1 MTPSPISP
9 KMSRNMLI
17 VTGEPSGDQH
27 GARLCL
33 ALKEIDPSLAVYAV
47 GGANLRSAGAEIV
60 VDISEL
66 SVMGLFEVAKKLPVL
81 LRAKNRILEAVRI
94 HGIRTAV
101 LIDFSGFN
109 LRLAKSLKAMGV
121 RIFYYVS
128 PQVWASRKG
137 RVRKIRELV
146 DHMFVIFPFERDFYE
161 AEGIPVTFVGH
172 PLLDESRPAQD
183 SETLKRQFFPGIGP
197 PEEKAGETPSPRVIG
212 LLPGSRESEIGYLYP
227 RMLAA
232 FDLLRKKYPN
242 LRALVP
248 QTPHL
253 KDSLFASMESVYPWT
268 ADPDIFRRVPG
279 RFREVTKACDVAIV
293 TSGTATLETA
303 LLDVPMV
310 VVYVMHP
317 LSYQIAKRLVTV
329 PAIGMVNLVAGVSPE
344 GGTAM
349 PELIQGDASPER
361 IFSEVCRIFSGTE
374 RIEKMREALS
384 RVQRSLGEPGAS
396 GKAASEM
403 ARLLGWTSGGNRS

>member
-1 MTPSPISP
+1 MTLSTIPERSP
-9 KMSRNMLI
+9 RNILL

-27 GARLCL
+27 GARLYL
-33 ALKEIDPSLAVYAV
+33 ALKEIDPSLVAYSV
-47 GGANLRSAGAEIV
+47 GGENLRKAGAEIV

-66 SVMGLFEVAKKLPVL
+66 SIMGLFEVAKKLPVL
-81 LRAKNRILEAVRI
+81 LKAKNRILEAVRLHKI
-94 HGIRTAV
+94 KTAV

-121 RIFYYVS
+121 RVFYYVS

-161 AEGIPVTFVGH
+161 SEGVPVTFVGH
-172 PLLDESRPAQD
+172 PLLDESRPTEDAQ
-183 SETLKRQFFPGIGP
+183 TLKKRFFPGIEDLHASLGD
-197 PEEKAGETPSPRVIG
+197 GSLPRVIG
-212 LLPGSRESEIGYLYP
+212 LLPGSRESEVRYLYP

-232 FDLLRKKYPN
+232 FDLLRKKFPG

-253 KDSLFASMESVYPWT
+253 KESLFIPMESVYPW
-268 ADPDIFRRVPG
+268 ASNPDVFRRIPG
-279 RFREVTKACDVAIV
+279 RFREVTKACDLAIV

-310 VVYVMHP
+310 VVYVMNAF
-317 LSYQIAKRLVTV
+317 SYEIAKRLVTV

-349 PELIQGDASPER
+349 PELIQDAATPDR
-361 IFSEVCRIFSGTE
+361 IFSEVCQIFSEPG
-374 RIEKMREALS
+374 RIEQMKKDLS
-384 RVQRSLGEPGAS
+384 RVQVSLGEPGAS
-396 GKAASEM
+396 AKAAAEM
-403 ARLLGWTSGGNRS
+403 ARLLGWTSGENHP

>member
-1 MTPSPISP
+1 MTLSSSSSESPRSL
-9 KMSRNMLI
+9 LI

-27 GARLCL
+27 GARLLL
-33 ALKEIDPSLAVYAV
+33 ALKEIDPNVLAYAV
-47 GGANLRSAGAEIV
+47 GGENLRKAGAGIL

-66 SVMGLFEVAKKLPVL
+66 SVMGLVEVAQKIPVL
-81 LRAKNRILEAVRI
+81 LKAKKRILEAVRLHDI
-94 HGIRTAV
+94 KTAV

-109 LRLAKSLKAMGV
+109 LRLAKSLKSMGV

-161 AEGIPVTFVGH
+161 AEGVPVTFVGH
-172 PLLDESRPAQD
+172 PLLDEARPQED
-183 SETLKRQFFPGIGP
+183 SGTLKRRFFPGISP
-197 PEEKAGETPSPRVIG
+197 SITKDGELPLPRVIG
-212 LLPGSRESEIGYLYP
+212 LLPGSRVSEIRYLYP

-232 FDLLRKKYPN
+232 FDLLRKQYPG
-242 LRALVP
+242 LRAVVP

-253 KDSLFASMESVYPWT
+253 KDSLFIPMESIYPW
-268 ADPDIFRRVPG
+268 ASDPDVFRRVPG
-279 RFREVTKACDVAIV
+279 RFREVTKACDLAIV

-310 VVYVMHP
+310 VVYVMNGF
-317 LSYQIAKRLVTV
+317 SYQIARRLVTV
-329 PAIGMVNLVAGVSPE
+329 PAIGMVNLVAGLSSD
-344 GGTAM
+344 GRTAM
-349 PELIQGDASPER
+349 PELIQEKASPER
-361 IFSEVCRIFSGTE
+361 IFSEVCEIFSDPG
-374 RIEKMREALS
+374 RIHRMKESLA

-396 GKAASEM
+396 GKAAAEM
-403 ARLLGWTSGGNRS
+403 ARLLGWQKGSSSS

>member
-1 MTPSPISP
+1 MTLSPISQKDP
-9 KMSRNMLI
+9 ENILL

-27 GARLCL
+27 GARLYL
-33 ALKEIDPSLAVYAV
+33 ALKKIDPSLVAYAV
-47 GGANLRSAGAEIV
+47 GGENLRKAGAGIL

-66 SVMGLFEVAKKLPVL
+66 SVMGLVEVAKKLPVL
-81 LRAKNRILEAVRI
+81 LKAKKRILEAVRLHKI
-94 HGIRTAV
+94 KTAV

-137 RVRKIRELV
+137 RVRKIREFV

-161 AEGIPVTFVGH
+161 AEGVPVTFVGH
-172 PLLDESRPAQD
+172 PLLDESRPEED
-183 SETLKRQFFPGIGP
+183 SETLKMRFFPGIGP
-197 PEEKAGETPSPRVIG
+197 SDTKTSEIPSPRVIG

-232 FDLLRKKYPN
+232 FDLLRKKYPG

-253 KDSLFASMESVYPWT
+253 KESLFLPMESIYPW
-268 ADPDIFRRVPG
+268 ASDPDVFRRIPG
-279 RFREVTKACDVAIV
+279 RFREVTKACDLAIV

-310 VVYVMHP
+310 VVYVMNAF
-317 LSYQIAKRLVTV
+317 SYQIARLLVTV

-344 GGTAM
+344 GKTAM
-349 PELIQGDASPER
+349 PELIQDAASPER
-361 IFSEVCRIFSGTE
+361 IFAEVCQIFSEPG
-374 RIEKMREALS
+374 RIARMKEDLF
-384 RVQRSLGEPGAS
+384 RVQTSLGEPGAS
-396 GKAASEM
+396 QKAAAEM
-403 ARLLGWTSGGNRS
+403 ARLLGGPSGGNHS